1 MNQPQANQSSAY
13 TRPVTV
19 MGMVSVVTVVITKMG
34 VT

>member
-1 MNQPQANQSSAY
+1 MNPRFDNRSSAY

-19 MGMVSVVTVVITKMG
+19 VGMVSVVTVVITKTG